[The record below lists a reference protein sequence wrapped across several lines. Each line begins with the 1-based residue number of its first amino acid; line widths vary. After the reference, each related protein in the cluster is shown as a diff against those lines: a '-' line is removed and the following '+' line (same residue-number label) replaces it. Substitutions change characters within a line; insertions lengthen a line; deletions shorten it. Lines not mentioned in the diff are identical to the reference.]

1 MAKCLCQAAKQV
13 LDELQNYNIMHI
25 DGITGRGCVR
35 NRDLVQAERNYEKY
49 RSKCKCRPFE
59 SYNNRD
65 RLGSP
70 TKPKAEKGEE
80 SDFEEDIYGSP
91 EGDSLDGLLTTTG
104 LASTQC
110 DRCKYAADQLFLGRI
125 TSRAQEIMKSVTS
138 LCQFCTKRSEN
149 SKLCHCTEQFF
160 TCSPSNRV
168 RKNEKWEWKVILIWY
183 LSF

>member
-65 RLGSP
+65 RLGAQS
-70 TKPKAEKGEE
+70 KPNAEKGEE
-80 SDFEEDIYGSP
+80 SDYEEDVYGSP
-91 EGDSLDGLLTTTG
+91 EGDCLDGLLTTKG

-110 DRCKYAADQLFLGRI
+110 VRCKYAADQLCLGRI
-125 TSRAQEIMKSVTS
+125 TPRAREIMKGVTS

-149 SKLCHCTEQFF
+149 SKWCHCTEQFF
-160 TCSPSNRV
+160 YMLTFESSQEK
-168 RKNEKWEWKVILIWY
+168 RKMGME
-183 LSF
+183 SAF